1 MADKKKPG
9 RFTIQFNLKD
19 PQQRKASGLLEGQGR
34 YKAHF
39 IAAAILQYEQREGN
53 AVFDSVDKE
62 MIKNILLELLTT
74 DPDVLAA
81 RMDAPCAPVEEKQ
94 ALSWDETLRPDE
106 DRNLM
111 AISNTLAAFQ
121 RG

>member
-19 PQQRKASGLLEGQGR
+19 PQQQEAAALLECQGR
-34 YKAHF
+34 YKAHY

-53 AVFDSVDKE
+53 IVCGGVDKE

-81 RMDAPCAPVEEKQ
+81 RMDALCAPVEERQ
-94 ALSWDETLRPDE
+94 ALSWDGTFQPDE
-106 DRNLM
+106 DRNLA

-121 RG
+121 RE

>member
-19 PQQRKASGLLEGQGR
+19 PQQQKAAALLECQGR
-34 YKAHF
+34 YKAHY

-53 AVFDSVDKE
+53 IVCGGVDKE

-81 RMDAPCAPVEEKQ
+81 RMDALCAPVEERQ
-94 ALSWDETLRPDE
+94 ALSWDETLRPE
-106 DRNLM
+106 DRNLA

-121 RG
+121 KE